1 MKENTRSWLRTLSGI
16 TAGAGI
22 ILALGAAGT
31 SDYRDALRD
40 EDEETRE
47 KLKNNII
54 SVQAEKRLAMV
65 AFGTLALG
73 TFGLLLTEKRS
84 NQR

>member
-31 SDYRDALRD
+31 SDYRDALRG
-40 EDEETRE
+40 EDEETRK
-47 KLKNNII
+47 KLENNII
-54 SVQAEKRLAMV
+54 SVQTEKRMAM
-65 AFGTLALG
+65 AALGTLALG
-73 TFGLLLTEKRS
+73 AFGLLLTEKRS